1 MKTSSIKWMAGVI
14 LVTLLALTVVHVP
27 ALSAGNWYAEYFANV
42 SVSGGPSLTR
52 YESDLHFEWGAGSP
66 GKGIPNDNFSARFT
80 RDEWFNGG
88 TYRFSYRSD
97 DGLRL
102 WIDDALIIN
111 DWRDRA
117 PTWSVV
123 DHYVAQG
130 THRVR
135 VEYYERGGNATLQ
148 AAWEKVGGGTAWR
161 ADYYTNR
168 TLSNDPVLTRY
179 DAAIDFDWENGSPD
193 SAVPADNFSV
203 RWSRTLGFEAGTYRF
218 YASCDDGVRIYVDGQ
233 LVINAWQNQKL
244 PNTRS
249 GDIALSAGQHTVV
262 VEYYEEGGLA
272 SAHVWWNRLDTLK
285 GWEGR
290 YFDNRDLRGGP
301 ALIRDDAGIN
311 FDWEQGAPVSW
322 MPSDNFSVQW
332 TRTINFTPG
341 LYRFNTRS
349 DDGMRLWID
358 DTILHMDY
366 WSPQDNVWRYQDW
379 HYLSG
384 THTLRVE
391 YFEAAGN
398 ARMQF
403 WWDYAATVQAARAM
417 TPSPNYG
424 FASAP
429 GSGVSV
435 SRTPVPSTQKPDV
448 QYLGPWQAE
457 YFDGR
462 DLDETPVL
470 VRTDETINF
479 DWKFGSPAPEIPANQ
494 FAARWTGTF
503 AFEAGRYRFTTTS
516 DDGVRLYVNDRLV
529 INSWYPMRGT
539 RYATV
544 TLPEGD
550 VTIRVEYFERTGAA
564 MAQLTWRKL

>member
-1 MKTSSIKWMAGVI
+1 MKTSSIKWMAGII
-14 LVTLLALTVVHVP
+14 LVTLLALTVSYVP
-27 ALSAGNWYAEYFANV
+27 VLSAGSWYAEYFANV
-42 SVSGGPSLTR
+42 SLSGGPSLTR
-52 YESDLHFEWGAGSP
+52 YESGLTFEWGAGSP
-66 GKGIPNDNFSARFT
+66 GTGIPSDNFSARFT
-80 RDEWFNGG
+80 RDDWFEGG

-102 WIDDALIIN
+102 WIDDTLIID
-111 DWRDRA
+111 DWLDRA
-117 PTWSVV
+117 ATWSIV
-123 DHYVAQG
+123 DHYVAAG

-148 AAWEKVGGGTAWR
+148 VAWEKTSGGADWHG
-161 ADYYTNR
+161 DYYSNQS
-168 TLSNDPVLTRY
+168 LSGSPVLTRY
-179 DAAIDFDWENGSPD
+179 DAAIDFDWGNGSPD

-244 PNTRS
+244 PNTNS
-249 GDIALSAGQHTVV
+249 GDITLGAGQHTVA
-262 VEYYEEGGLA
+262 VEYYEEGGVA
-272 SAHVWWNRLDTLK
+272 SSHVWWNRLDTLT

-301 ALIRDDAGIN
+301 ALIRGDSEIN
-311 FDWEQGAPVSW
+311 FDWGQGAPVSW
-322 MPSDNFSVQW
+322 MASDNFSVQW
-332 TRTINFTPG
+332 TRTINFAPG

-384 THTLRVE
+384 VHTLRVE

-417 TPSPNYG
+417 APSPNYG
-424 FASAP
+424 FAVAP
-429 GSGVSV
+429 GTGTSV
-435 SRTPVPSTQKPDV
+435 TGTPAASIPQASVHYP
-448 QYLGPWQAE
+448 GPWQGE
-457 YFDGR
+457 YFDSR

-479 DWKFGSPAPEIPANQ
+479 NWKLGSPSSEIPANS
-494 FAARWTGTF
+494 FAVRWTGTF

-516 DDGVRLYVNDRLV
+516 DDGVRVYVNDRLV

-544 TLPEGD
+544 TLPEGNA
-550 VTIRVEYFERTGAA
+550 TIRVEYFERTGAA
-564 MAQLTWRKL
+564 KAQLMWRKL